1 MLRDQDAVKV
11 QKYLAIWLLRDR
23 SRATVNALLPEH
35 AQPSQRHRYLRGER
49 LGVGDVWVESRVEA
63 RLGSGVKEAYVAQ
76 GGRSDTVQ

>member
-49 LGVGDVWVESRVEA
+49 LGVGDVWVESRVE
-63 RLGSGVKEAYVAQ
+63 GQ
-76 GGRSDTVQ
+76 GWDRA